1 MTSQEINKAFR
12 IRGRILSKPES
23 MMQIKMKRRP
33 TFKNKKT
40 KLMEKT
46 KIMEKPKPTPIKE
59 SLGAWLDH
67 WEEIAK

>member
-1 MTSQEINKAFR
+1 
-12 IRGRILSKPES
+12 
-23 MMQIKMKRRP
+23 MKRRP

-46 KIMEKPKPTPIKE
+46 KIMEKPKPKPTPIKE

-67 WEEIAK
+67 WEDIAK

>member
-1 MTSQEINKAFR
+1 
-12 IRGRILSKPES
+12 
-23 MMQIKMKRRP
+23 MKKRP

-46 KIMEKPKPTPIKE
+46 KIMEKPKPKPTTIKE
-59 SLGAWLDH
+59 LLGAWLDH